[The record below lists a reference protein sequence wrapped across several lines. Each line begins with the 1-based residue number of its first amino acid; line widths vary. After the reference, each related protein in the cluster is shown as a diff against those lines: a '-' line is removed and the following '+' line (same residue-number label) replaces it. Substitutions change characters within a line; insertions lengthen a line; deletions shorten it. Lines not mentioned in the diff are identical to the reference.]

1 MLVCI
6 SVCGLYVLVG
16 SQVTQGEFR
25 DFMEEA
31 CAGHTRDATIKE
43 CYAIILANKFRATK
57 IRPDDLG
64 AAIATIPRLRYLLQ
78 SDPALHMLLMPS
90 SREALI
96 DAINMNGDGA
106 ISLQGERVYVFRIQ
120 STRVHRERNTAYGN
134 MAYVILLHTVPD
146 ISTQRHTERRL
157 SNTYLLS
164 FLLPYVTTLPRI

>member
-1 MLVCI
+1 
-6 SVCGLYVLVG
+6 
-16 SQVTQGEFR
+16 
-25 DFMEEA
+25 MEEA

-106 ISLQGERVYVFRIQ
+106 ISLQGERVYVFRI
-120 STRVHRERNTAYGN
+120 SYFVFSLHREKYDLWK
-134 MAYVILLHTVPD
+134 YD
-146 ISTQRHTERRL
+146 IGCYSSHCT
-157 SNTYLLS
+157 
-164 FLLPYVTTLPRI
+164 